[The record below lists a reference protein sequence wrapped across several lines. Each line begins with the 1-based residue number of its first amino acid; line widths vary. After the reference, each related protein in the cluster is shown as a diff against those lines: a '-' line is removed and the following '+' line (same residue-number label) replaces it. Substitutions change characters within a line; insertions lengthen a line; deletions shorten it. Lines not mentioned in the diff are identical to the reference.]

1 MDVLFNEFEEML
13 KQSARNT
20 LEVESSPALVRE
32 SEVDPL
38 GYAPNLWKKIAD
50 LGWLGLALPEAY
62 GGQGLGLSALG
73 ILAAEL
79 GRVVAPVPFHCTM
92 TAALTIAEVGTERQ
106 RAAILP
112 RVVQGE
118 AILTWALT
126 EADPRFLTP
135 DAVQMQATVDGDS
148 LVLNGTKLF
157 VEHFE
162 SAAQCLVVCRTA
174 PGKTGAAGISVV
186 LVDPKS
192 AGLEVTSL
200 ANLAKEKLSRVDFT
214 NVRVP
219 RANVVGTEGQG
230 WPVVE
235 AMVNRSAALLSI
247 QMSGAARRA
256 LEYAVEYAKGREA
269 FGRPIG
275 AFQSIAHT
283 LADTLIWIDGCDL
296 IAYQALWRLE
306 KGLPAAVQ
314 VSQAKAFCSEK
325 VIAAVRNAN
334 VVHGGVAATAE
345 LDLQLWFR
353 RASAWATRLGTP
365 SEHRARV
372 AHAVLDSALTFSGAP
387 A

>member
-13 KQSARNT
+13 KQSTRST
-20 LEVESSPALVRE
+20 LEVESPPSLVREAEASPLGYSPAL
-32 SEVDPL
+32 
-38 GYAPNLWKKIAD
+38 WKKLAE
-50 LGWLGLALPEAY
+50 LGWTGLALPTGY
-62 GGQGLGLSALG
+62 GGQGLGLSSLG
-73 ILAAEL
+73 IVVAEL
-79 GRVVAPVPFHCTM
+79 GRAVAPVPFHCTM
-92 TAALTIAEVGTERQ
+92 TAALTLAEAGNDNQ

-112 RVVQGE
+112 GVVQGDT
-118 AILTWALT
+118 ILTWALT
-126 EADPRFLTP
+126 EADPRYLTP

-162 SAAQCLVVCRTA
+162 AAGQCLVVCRTSS
-174 PGKTGAAGISVV
+174 GKTGAAGISVV

-192 AGLEVTSL
+192 AGLTVTPL
-200 ANLAKEKLSRVDFT
+200 VNIAKEKLSRVDFT

-219 RANVVGTEGQG
+219 RSNVIGTEGEG
-230 WPVVE
+230 WPIVE
-235 AMVNRSAALLSI
+235 GMVNRAAALLSI

-296 IAYQALWRLE
+296 ISYEALWRLE
-306 KGLPAAVQ
+306 QGLPAAVQ

-334 VVHGGVAATAE
+334 VVHGGIAATAE

-353 RASAWATRLGTP
+353 RASAWAMRLGTP

-372 AHAVLDSALTFSGAP
+372 ARAVLDP

>member
-20 LEVESSPALVRE
+20 LEVESPPSLVRE
-32 SEVDPL
+32 AEVSPQ
-38 GYAPNLWKKIAD
+38 GYSPDLWKKIAD
-50 LGWLGLALPEAY
+50 LGWLGLALPESA
-62 GGQGLGLSALG
+62 GGQGLGLSSLG
-73 ILAAEL
+73 IVACEL
-79 GRVVAPVPFHCTM
+79 GRAVAPVPFHSTM
-92 TAALTIAEVGTERQ
+92 TAALTIAESGSDAQ
-106 RAAILP
+106 RTSILP
-112 RVVQGE
+112 RVVSGD

-126 EADPRFLTP
+126 EADPRYLTP
-135 DAVQMQATVDGDS
+135 DAVHMLAAVEGSD

-157 VEHFE
+157 VENVE
-162 SAAQCLVVCRTA
+162 SAAQILVVCRTA
-174 PGKTGAAGISVV
+174 AGTGPAGISLV
-186 LVDPKS
+186 LVPTDA
-192 AGLEVTSL
+192 AGLKATPLV
-200 ANLAKEKLSRVDFT
+200 NIAKEKLSRLDFT

-219 RANVVGTEGQG
+219 RANVVGTEGAG

-235 AMVNRSAALLSI
+235 GMVNRAAALISI

-296 IAYQALWRLE
+296 IAYEALWRLE

-325 VIAAVRNAN
+325 VVQAVRNAN
-334 VVHGGVAATAE
+334 VVHGGIAATAE

-372 AHAVLDSALTFSGAP
+372 AHAVLDP

>member
-20 LEVESSPALVRE
+20 LEVESPPSLVRE
-32 SEVDPL
+32 AEASSL
-38 GYAPNLWKKIAD
+38 GYSPDLWKKIAD
-50 LGWLGLALPEAY
+50 LGWLGLALPESA
-62 GGQGLGLSALG
+62 GGQGLGLSSLG
-73 ILAAEL
+73 IVACEL
-79 GRVVAPVPFHCTM
+79 GRAVAPVPFHSTM
-92 TAALTIAEVGTERQ
+92 TAALTIAESGSDAQ
-106 RAAILP
+106 RSSILP
-112 RVVQGE
+112 RVVSGD

-126 EADPRFLTP
+126 EADPRYLTP

-157 VEHFE
+157 VENFQ
-162 SAAQCLVVCRTA
+162 AADQCLVVCRTA
-174 PGKTGAAGISVV
+174 PGKTGAAGITLV
-186 LVDPKS
+186 LVDTRA
-192 AGLEVTSL
+192 AGLKATPL
-200 ANLAKEKLSRVDFT
+200 TNIAKEQLSRVEFT

-219 RANVVGTEGQG
+219 RTFVVGTEGAG

-235 AMVNRSAALLSI
+235 GMVNRAAALISI

-283 LADTLIWIDGCDL
+283 LADTIIWIDGCDL
-296 IAYQALWRLE
+296 IAYEALWRLE
-306 KGLPAAVQ
+306 QGLPAAVQ

-325 VIAAVRNAN
+325 VVQAVRNAN
-334 VVHGGVAATAE
+334 VVHGGIAATAE

-372 AHAVLDSALTFSGAP
+372 AHAVLDP

>member
-13 KQSARNT
+13 KQSTRST
-20 LEVESSPALVRE
+20 LELEAPPSLVRE
-32 SEVDPL
+32 AEADPL
-38 GYAPNLWKKIAD
+38 GYSPVLWKKLAE
-50 LGWLGLALPEAY
+50 LGWTGLALPTGY
-62 GGQGLGLSALG
+62 GGQGLGLSSLG
-73 ILAAEL
+73 IVMAEL
-79 GRVVAPVPFHCTM
+79 GRAVAPVPFHCTM
-92 TAALTIAEVGTERQ
+92 TAALTIAEAGNDNQ

-112 RVVQGE
+112 GVVQGDT
-118 AILTWALT
+118 ILTWALT

-162 SAAQCLVVCRTA
+162 SSGQCLVVCRTS

-192 AGLEVTSL
+192 AGLTVTPL
-200 ANLAKEKLSRVDFT
+200 ANIAKEKLSRVDFT

-219 RANVVGTEGQG
+219 RSNVIGVEGEG
-230 WPVVE
+230 WAIVE
-235 AMVNRSAALLSI
+235 GMVNRAAALLSI

-283 LADTLIWIDGCDL
+283 LADTIIWIDGCDL
-296 IAYQALWRLE
+296 IAYEALWRLE
-306 KGLPAAVQ
+306 QGLPAAVQ

-325 VIAAVRNAN
+325 VVAAVRNAN
-334 VVHGGVAATAE
+334 VVHGGIAATAE
-345 LDLQLWFR
+345 LNLQLWFR

-372 AHAVLDSALTFSGAP
+372 AHAVLDRA
-387 A
+387 